1 MKKLFWILAISAFGL
16 SGIAQE
22 TQADT
27 ARQFRYCSEPRGNGV
42 YVTHE
47 GKEIA
52 TDIHLE
58 DGTIIHP
65 DGLVETPDR
74 FFTMRPNQCY
84 RWDGRLKEESG
95 EPSDIGSAGK

>member
-1 MKKLFWILAISAFGL
+1 MKKLFWILAISALGL

-22 TQADT
+22 NQTDT
-27 ARQFRYCSEPRGNGV
+27 VRQLRYCAEARGEGV

-47 GKEIA
+47 GNEIA
-52 TDIHLE
+52 ADIHLE

-74 FFTMRPNQCY
+74 FFMMRLNQCY
-84 RWDGRLKEESG
+84 RWDGRLEEESS
-95 EPSDIGSAGK
+95 EPLYKGTAGK

>member
-1 MKKLFWILAISAFGL
+1 MFWIIVISGLGL

-22 TQADT
+22 NQTDT
-27 ARQFRYCSEPRGNGV
+27 TRHFRYCSEPRGEGV

-74 FFTMRPNQCY
+74 LFTMRANQCY
-84 RWDGRLKEESG
+84 RWDGRLEEESG
-95 EPSDIGSAGK
+95 EPLDKGTAGK